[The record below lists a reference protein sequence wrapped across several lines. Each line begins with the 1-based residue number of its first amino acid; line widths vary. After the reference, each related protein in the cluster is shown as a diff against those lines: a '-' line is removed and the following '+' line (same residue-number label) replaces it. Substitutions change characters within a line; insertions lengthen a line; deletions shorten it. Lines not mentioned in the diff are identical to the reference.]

1 LRAAHPFRASQV
13 AGEDNSLLVVR
24 HVARLLQ
31 WLAELL
37 SPWQT
42 LREPRDTRRTV
53 SQQNVEMLHE
63 AVDAYGRGDVEAFL
77 EAAHPDVEWY
87 PFTAQAE
94 GGGAYQGHEG
104 VRRWWSNLVSNL
116 DEFEVNVNEWRDL
129 GDTVIAFGELRG
141 QFKSGVALEQ
151 EVALVARYRDGL
163 LVWGRAYRTRA
174 EALEAVGLRE

>member
-1 LRAAHPFRASQV
+1 MTVTGHLRFRAIRLALSRLARREV
-13 AGEDNSLLVVR
+13 APVGR
-24 HVARLLQ
+24 RLLS
-31 WLAELL
+31 AR
-37 SPWQT
+37 QT

-53 SQQNVEMLHE
+53 SRQNVEMLHE
-63 AVDAYGRGDVEAFL
+63 AVDAYSRGDVEAFL
-77 EAAHPDVEWY
+77 KTAHPDVEWH

-94 GGGAYQGHEG
+94 GGGAYHGHEG

-116 DEFEVNVNEWRDL
+116 DEFEVNVDEWRDL

-151 EVALVARYRDGL
+151 DVALVARYRDSL
-163 LVWGRAYRTRA
+163 LVWGCVYRTRA